1 MHIPPQKQE
10 DNTLLELY
18 HEDYAL
24 YIVASQYAAI
34 REKAKS
40 LINDEEALQ
49 TEYRWSEGASLFLK
63 DRQESATEDGE
74 TDGKEAKC
82 SMVGPAS
89 FFENTDYQVTVVFDE
104 NANIKDVKLL
114 SPLIEGKGKP
124 EDKASYIE
132 KHHILSFNL
141 NYGNDIGQS
150 DIKVE
155 YRKDDKKCQLLLHY
169 DVLSTKLDY
178 HKDLRCILEDIER
191 EYTMLCLA
199 FLRKTYHTFSEDN
212 NATETPDLIWWNI
225 FKGVQEEFCRAV
237 SKVIESPHNR
247 LRVQHN
253 YRRADQLRHVSPL
266 LENEWNEHK
275 DEERRLYRTE
285 EWVLNDDTVENRFV
299 KFALNNI
306 RERFHRL
313 KEKIIKG
320 YPDLSEYYRA
330 EMQTTDE
337 TLNRLCNAPFLRR
350 IGRFTGLKGENL
362 TLKQATGYS
371 TIYRDWLLLQSTYDL
386 HEGIQSMQLK
396 DIATLYEIWCFIE
409 VKNIVRQ
416 LLAERSDIPL
426 DDVDQ
431 FTISDDSAESPL
443 SGNFVLEL
451 DKGMRSKVILKHDEV
466 ALAEVIYNAYL
477 GDKDNSKGKSGLGPN
492 VGVHT
497 VPQRPDIVLR
507 LTKADVEKG
516 IEMTYLFDAKYRL
529 ENDGN
534 PPEDTINQM
543 HRYRD
548 AIYYSEHDD
557 DALKKEVIG
566 GYILF
571 PGDDSKD
578 EFAKSKLYESIG
590 KVNIGAFPLRPDVN
604 GTKDSLLRDFLR
616 TIISMPRRDVLME
629 SIPQRGLNYT
639 DEPVVEGEYLVSIID
654 KKINNNFEELMN
666 GTAKFFV
673 SGYEILTNKRIN
685 YQSIRY
691 FVPRERH
698 GANGVY
704 RVERVRVVDISDK
717 LKELVGMVDERQHD
731 HPYRIGLTLGGYTP
745 INGFEYGVDHVYDRV
760 LNREQY
766 LNRFI
771 SETRMEIEQKRAEDR
786 SLPMEII

>member
-1 MHIPPQKQE
+1 MIIPLQKQE
-10 DNTLLELY
+10 NSTLLELY

-24 YIVASQYAAI
+24 YISAPQYASIWDKAI
-34 REKAKS
+34 H
-40 LINDEEALQ
+40 LINNMEAMQ
-49 TEYRWSEGASLFLK
+49 TEYCWSEGAQLFLK
-63 DRQESATEDGE
+63 NDFEGTKDEGDKKE
-74 TDGKEAKC
+74 TPAKC
-82 SMVGPAS
+82 CKVGPAS

-104 NANIKDVKLL
+104 KANISDVTLI
-114 SPLIEGKGKP
+114 SPIIEGKGNAD
-124 EDKASYIE
+124 DKASYIE

-155 YRKDDKKCQLLLHY
+155 YRKDQKKCQLLLHF
-169 DVLSTKLDY
+169 DVLSSKLDY
-178 HKDLRCILEDIER
+178 HKDLHCILEDIER
-191 EYTMLCLA
+191 EYTMLSLS

-212 NATETPDLIWWNI
+212 NAKETPDLIWWNI

-237 SKVIESPHNR
+237 SKVIDSPHNR

-253 YRRADQLRHVSPL
+253 FRRADQLRHCSPM
-266 LENEWNEHK
+266 LENEWKERK
-275 DEERRLYRTE
+275 EEERHLYRTE

-306 RERFHRL
+306 KERFHRL
-313 KEKIIKG
+313 KEKITKD
-320 YPDLSEYYRA
+320 YSDLSEYYKA
-330 EMQTTDE
+330 EIETIDE
-337 TLNRLCNAPFLRR
+337 TLKRLSTAPFLRR

-386 HEGIQSMQLK
+386 HDGIQSMQLK

-409 VKNIVRQ
+409 VKNIVRE
-416 LLAERSDIPL
+416 LLAERNNVL
-426 DDVDQ
+426 VDDVNQ
-431 FTISDDSAESPL
+431 FISSEDSTEGPL

-451 DKGMRSKVILKHDEV
+451 DKGLSSKVILKHDDV

-477 GDKDNSKGKSGLGPN
+477 GDSESSKVNSGLGAN
-492 VGVHT
+492 VSVQT
-497 VPQRPDIVLR
+497 VPQKPDIVLR

-529 ENDGN
+529 EENGN

-548 AIYYSEHDD
+548 AIYYLESD
-557 DALKKEVIG
+557 DATLKKEVIG

-578 EFAKSKLYESIG
+578 DFAKSKLYESIN
-590 KVNIGAFPLRPDVN
+590 KVNIGAFPLRPDID

-616 TIISMPRRDVLME
+616 SIISKPRRDILMG

-639 DEPVVEGEYLVSIID
+639 DEPVLEGEYFLSAID
-654 KKINNNFEELMN
+654 TKVNNNVEELMDGSAN
-666 GTAKFFV
+666 IFI
-673 SGYEILTNKRIN
+673 SGYATLTSGFNLQRIKN
-685 YQSIRY
+685 FS
-691 FVPRERH
+691 VVDRH
-698 GANGVY
+698 KVKGVY
-704 RVERVRVVDISDK
+704 EVEKVTIVDKTDTLEQAKKQAKEGHKEDK
-717 LKELVGMVDERQHD
+717 YQGYEYPIRMQ
-731 HPYRIGLTLGGYTP
+731 LTLGKYSP
-745 INGFEYGVDHVYDRV
+745 IREFTYGIPLMYKGHLMSNHEFQEYLEGKH
-760 LNREQY
+760 E
-766 LNRFI
+766 
-771 SETRMEIEQKRAEDR
+771 KK
-786 SLPMEII
+786 

>member
-10 DNTLLELY
+10 ENTLLELY

-24 YIVASQYAAI
+24 YVVAPQYVAM
-34 REKAKS
+34 RDKATS
-40 LINDEEALQ
+40 LINDEGALQ
-49 TEYRWSEGASLFLK
+49 TEYRWSEGARLFLK
-63 DRQESATEDGE
+63 DKGEEATEDGE
-74 TDGKEAKC
+74 TEGKEREC
-82 SMVGPAS
+82 GMVGRAS

-104 NANIKDVKLL
+104 KANIKDVKLL
-114 SPLIEGKGKP
+114 SPLIDGKGRP
-124 EDKASYIE
+124 EEKASYIE

-155 YRKDDKKCQLLLHY
+155 YTKDGKKCQLLLHY

-191 EYTMLCLA
+191 EYTMLCLS
-199 FLRKTYHTFSEDN
+199 FLRKTYHTFTEDN

-306 RERFHRL
+306 WERFHRL
-313 KEKIIKG
+313 KEKIAKE
-320 YPDLSEYYRA
+320 YPDLPEYYRA

-386 HEGIQSMQLK
+386 HDGIQSMQLK

-416 LLAERSDIPL
+416 LLAERSNVPL

-431 FTISDDSAESPL
+431 YIVSEDSAESPL
-443 SGNFVLEL
+443 SGSFVLKL
-451 DKGMRSKVILKHDEV
+451 DKGISSKVILKHEEV

-477 GDKDNSKGKSGLGPN
+477 GDTDHAKGRSGLGQN
-492 VGVHT
+492 VGVQT

-507 LTKADVEKG
+507 LTKEDVEKG

-534 PPEDTINQM
+534 PPEETINQM

-548 AIYYSEHDD
+548 AIYYSEHAD

-590 KVNIGAFPLRPDVN
+590 KVNIGAFPLRPDAN

-616 TIISMPRRDVLME
+616 TIISKPRRDVLME

-639 DEPVVEGEYLVSIID
+639 DEPVVEGEYLVSRID
-654 KKINNNFEELMN
+654 TKVNDNVKELFE
-666 GTAKFFV
+666 GTAKVFV
-673 SGYEILTNKRIN
+673 SGYAVLTDEEIN
-685 YQSIRY
+685 YQNIKY
-691 FVPRERH
+691 LVPWYENT
-698 GANGVY
+698 ANGVY
-704 RVERVRVVDISDK
+704 RVERVRVVDVRNK
-717 LKELVGMVDERQHD
+717 LKEGNGAVVDNIRNY
-731 HPYRIGLTLGGYTP
+731 PYRVELTLGEYTP
-745 INGFEYGVDHVYDRV
+745 LDAFNYVIPKYAMS
-760 LNREQY
+760 LSREKF
-766 LNRFI
+766 LK
-771 SETRMEIEQKRAEDR
+771 SIERGKKKKEESTQTKQKPQARQTV
-786 SLPMEII
+786 